1 MKVKDMELDFSTKI
15 GDRVKIIGTNKI
27 GTMLDK
33 DQWSEYL
40 TKKGTTLIETDDEIL
55 EVKEKKLKESKEK
68 VNQKEAGNKLPSVEL
83 KKNLIFGGSFTIEIQ
98 TRNKLYP
105 SGRRLMRM
113 IMSLSLNIPG
123 SL

>member
-1 MKVKDMELDFSTKI
+1 MKVKDWKLDFSTKV

-55 EVKEKKLKESKEK
+55 EVKEKKLRKVVYFYLYRKE
-68 VNQKEAGNKLPSVEL
+68 L
-83 KKNLIFGGSFTIEIQ
+83 
-98 TRNKLYP
+98 
-105 SGRRLMRM
+105 
-113 IMSLSLNIPG
+113 
-123 SL
+123 